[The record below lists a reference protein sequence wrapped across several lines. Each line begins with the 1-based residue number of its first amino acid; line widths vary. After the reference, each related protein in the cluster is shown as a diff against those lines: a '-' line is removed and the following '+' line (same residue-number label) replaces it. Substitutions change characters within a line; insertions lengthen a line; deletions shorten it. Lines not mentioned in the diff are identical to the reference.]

1 MLNVR
6 LITLIDIVS
15 QLNIARYFAGLTR
28 LRGYPTFLLFPFLH
42 CPK

>member
-15 QLNIARYFAGLTR
+15 QLNIARYLAGLTR
-28 LRGYPTFLLFPFLH
+28 LRLYQTSLLFPFLH

>member
-15 QLNIARYFAGLTR
+15 KLNIARYLAGLTR
-28 LRGYPTFLLFPFLH
+28 LRGYTFLLFPFLH